1 MKTFV
6 KYPGGKTSEL
16 KIINKNKPEK
26 IDRFFE
32 PFVGGGSV
40 FFNLEIKKSYINDLS
55 TDLISLYRFI
65 KEKDFEFLSK
75 LNKLNETWKNITP
88 NNYQELDLSFLSS
101 QNLNLFFE
109 NVYEKEFKNRKLK
122 NGNEQNPN
130 YEEENLNVT
139 AVKAAFYYTIRQ
151 IYNTEK
157 NNPISN
163 AISYY
168 FMREFCYSS
177 MFRFST
183 TGMFNVPY
191 GGQSYNNKTF
201 DSKIDLINSYDIC
214 NTKLYNEDFER
225 FISRFKFKADDF
237 VFVDPPYDSEF
248 CNYDR
253 INFDKNEQKRLA
265 NLLSKLPAKI
275 MIVIKNTDFI
285 YNLYQEKGFNIS
297 FFDKKYNV
305 NFLNRNIRDVKHL
318 IIRNY

>member
-16 KIINKNKPEK
+16 DIINKNKPEK
-26 IDRFFE
+26 ISRYFE

-55 TDLISLYRFI
+55 SDLISLYQLV
-65 KEKDFEFLSK
+65 KDKDANFLFK
-75 LNKLNETWKNITP
+75 LNQLNEIWKNINET
-88 NNYQELDLSFLSS
+88 NFTQLDLSFLTT
-101 QNLNLFFE
+101 QNLNQYFE
-109 NVYEKEFKNRKLK
+109 EKFEKEFNKRKTINNENRKFSEEYLK
-122 NGNEQNPN
+122 
-130 YEEENLNVT
+130 LT
-139 AVKAAFYYTIRQ
+139 SIKAALYYTLRY

-157 NNPISN
+157 NNRTVN
-163 AISYY
+163 AITYY

-248 CNYDR
+248 CNYDK
-253 INFDKNEQKRLA
+253 INFDKKEQERLA
-265 NLLSKLPAKI
+265 NLLSKIPAKI
-275 MIVIKNTDFI
+275 MIVVKNTNFI
-285 YNLYQEKGFNIS
+285 HNLYLEKGFNIS
-297 FFDKKYNV
+297 CFNKKYSV

-318 IIRNY
+318 MIRNY

>member
-16 KIINKNKPEK
+16 GIINKNKPEK
-26 IDRFFE
+26 ISRFFE

-40 FFNLEIKKSYINDLS
+40 FFNLEIKKSFINDLS

-65 KEKDFEFLSK
+65 KEKDFEFLSE
-75 LNKLNETWKNITP
+75 LDKLNEAWKNITP
-88 NNYQELDLSFLSS
+88 NNYQELDLSFLTS
-101 QNLNLFFE
+101 QNLNSFFE
-109 NVYEKEFKNRKLK
+109 KVYEKEFKKRKIK
-122 NGNEQNPN
+122 NENEQNPN
-130 YEEENLNVT
+130 YEEENLRFT

-201 DSKIDLINSYDIC
+201 DAKIDLINLYDIG
-214 NTKLYNEDFER
+214 NTKLYNEDFEK
-225 FISRFKFKADDF
+225 FLLRFKFKDTDF
-237 VFVDPPYDSEF
+237 IFVDPPYDSEF

-253 INFDKNEQKRLA
+253 INFDKEEQERLA
-265 NLLSKLPAKI
+265 NLLSNLSAQI
-275 MIVIKNTDFI
+275 MIVVKNTDFI
-285 YNLYQEKGFNIS
+285 YNLYQKKGFNIS
-297 FFDKKYNV
+297 SFDKKYNV

-318 IIRNY
+318 MIRNY